1 MAFDEQIIVGRE
13 ELTLEPERTVLVG
26 IEDYSGASQSAMQEL
41 LQLVRAA
48 GASVVDVI
56 TQTRSKPHRA
66 TYVGKGKLEEI
77 REAIKAN
84 EADMVVFNATL
95 KPAQINNILDVLEEW
110 KVLDRVELILDVFA
124 QHARSR
130 EGKLQVEL
138 ARLTYLLPR
147 LVGHG
152 KMMSRIGGGRVL
164 GIGVRGP
171 GETKLETDRRQLR
184 HRITQ
189 VRRELEEVASRRD
202 TEREARRRSGL
213 PTISIVG
220 YTNAGKSSLLNALA
234 GSHEVEAHDRL
245 FETLDPT
252 TRRVDLGDGVRALAS
267 DTVGFLRNLPPNLIA
282 AFRSTLEEAV
292 QADIIVEVVDASAP
306 EALEQHRAS
315 QEILGELEALDKPYV
330 AGLNKWDLVEDHEAT
345 WQRLKRLPK
354 AVPLSATDGMGLEE
368 LRECLRELVRKRR
381 SAATI
386 RLPYDHLDLLDMIH
400 QRGHVLSQEYQ
411 SDYVEAQIEVDS
423 EILGKLERFALS
435 WPKADC
441 EAA

>member
-1 MAFDEQIIVGRE
+1 LAFDEQIVVGRE
-13 ELTLEPERTVLVG
+13 EITLEPERTVLVG
-26 IEDYSGASQSAMQEL
+26 IEDYPGASRSAMQEL

-77 REAIKAN
+77 RRAVQAN

-95 KPAQINNILDVLEEW
+95 KPTQINNILDVLEEW

-124 QHARSR
+124 QHARTR

-138 ARLTYLLPR
+138 AQLTYLLPR

-220 YTNAGKSSLLNALA
+220 YTNAGKSSLLNALV
-234 GSHEVEAHDRL
+234 GSQEVEAHDRL

-252 TRRVDLGDGVRALAS
+252 TRRIDLGDGVRALAS

-330 AGLNKWDLVEDHEAT
+330 AALNKWDLVEDHEAT

-354 AVPLSATDGMGLEE
+354 AVPLSATNGMGLEE
-368 LRECLRELVRKRR
+368 LRECLRELIRKRHR
-381 SAATI
+381 I
-386 RLPYDHLDLLDMIH
+386 
-400 QRGHVLSQEYQ
+400 
-411 SDYVEAQIEVDS
+411 
-423 EILGKLERFALS
+423 
-435 WPKADC
+435 
-441 EAA
+441 

>member
-1 MAFDEQIIVGRE
+1 MAFDEEIIVGRE
-13 ELTLEPERTVLVG
+13 IAPEPERAVLVG
-26 IEDYSGASQSAMQEL
+26 IEDSPGASQSAMQEL

-56 TQTRSKPHRA
+56 TQTRSEPDPA

-77 REAIKAN
+77 KQSLEAN

-95 KPAQINNILDVLEEW
+95 KPAQINNILDVLEKW

-138 ARLTYLLPR
+138 AQLTYLLPR

-171 GETKLETDRRQLR
+171 GETKLETDRRRLR
-184 HRITQ
+184 RRITHI
-189 VRRELEEVASRRD
+189 RRELEEVRSRRN
-202 TEREARRRSGL
+202 TERTARHRSGL

-220 YTNAGKSSLLNALA
+220 YTNAGKSSLLNALV
-234 GSHEVEAHDRL
+234 GSQQVAAHDRL

-252 TRRVDLGDGVRALAS
+252 TRRVDLGDGIKALAS

-282 AFRSTLEEAV
+282 AFRSTLEEV
-292 QADIIVEVVDASAP
+292 VEADIIVEVVDASSP
-306 EALEQHRAS
+306 EALDQHRAS
-315 QEILGELEALDKPYV
+315 QEIIGELKALDKPYV
-330 AGLNKWDLVEDHEAT
+330 VALNKWDMVADPEST
-345 WQRLKRLPK
+345 WQRLKRLPN
-354 AVPLSATDGMGLEE
+354 AVPLSATNGVGLEE
-368 LRECLRELVRKRR
+368 LRKCLRELVRKRR
-381 SAATI
+381 TVATI
-386 RLPYDHLDLLDMIH
+386 RLPYNRLELLDIAH
-400 QRGHVLSQEYQ
+400 QRGQVLSQEYQ
-411 SDYVEAQIEVDS
+411 PDYVEARVEVDQQMFS
-423 EILGKLERFALS
+423 KLERFVVAES
-435 WPKADC
+435 
-441 EAA
+441 

>member
-13 ELTLEPERTVLVG
+13 EITLEPERTVLVG
-26 IEDYSGASQSAMQEL
+26 IENYSGASHSAMQEL

-77 REAIKAN
+77 REAVKAN

-95 KPAQINNILDVLEEW
+95 KPAQINNILDVLDEW

-138 ARLTYLLPR
+138 AQLTYLLPR

-171 GETKLETDRRQLR
+171 GETKLETDRQQLR

-220 YTNAGKSSLLNALA
+220 YANAGKSSLLNALV
-234 GSHEVEAHDRL
+234 GSH
-245 FETLDPT
+245 ETLDPT
-252 TRRVDLGDGVRALAS
+252 TRRVELGEGVKVLAS
-267 DTVGFLRNLPPNLIA
+267 DTVGFLRNLPPDLIA

-315 QEILGELEALDKPYV
+315 QQILGELEALDKPYI
-330 AGLNKWDLVEDHEAT
+330 AALN
-345 WQRLKRLPK
+345 QRP
-354 AVPLSATDGMGLEE
+354 PGSDSSACPMQYRCQQPMEWGW
-368 LRECLRELVRKRR
+368 KN
-381 SAATI
+381 
-386 RLPYDHLDLLDMIH
+386 
-400 QRGHVLSQEYQ
+400 
-411 SDYVEAQIEVDS
+411 
-423 EILGKLERFALS
+423 
-435 WPKADC
+435 
-441 EAA
+441 

>member
-1 MAFDEQIIVGRE
+1 LAFDEQIIVGRE

-354 AVPLSATDGMGLEE
+354 AVPLSATSGMGLEE
-368 LRECLRELVRKRR
+368 LRECLRELVRNRR

-423 EILGKLERFALS
+423 EILGKLERF

>member
-1 MAFDEQIIVGRE
+1 LAFDEQIVVGRE
-13 ELTLEPERTVLVG
+13 ELRLEPERTVLVG
-26 IEDYSGASQSAMQEL
+26 IEDYAGASQSAMQEL

-48 GASVVDVI
+48 GASVVDVV

-77 REAIKAN
+77 KQTVKAN

-95 KPAQINNILDVLEEW
+95 KPAQINNILDVLEQW
-110 KVLDRVELILDVFA
+110 KVLDRVELILDIFA

-138 ARLTYLLPR
+138 AQLTYLLPR

-184 HRITQ
+184 RRISQ
-189 VRRELEEVASRRD
+189 IRSELEEITNRRD
-202 TEREARRRSGL
+202 TERQARRRSGL

-220 YTNAGKSSLLNALA
+220 YTNAGKSSLLNALV
-234 GSHEVEAHDRL
+234 GSQEVEAHDRL

-252 TRRVDLGDGVRALAS
+252 IRRVDLGDGVRALAS

-282 AFRSTLEEAV
+282 AFRATLEETV

-330 AGLNKWDLVEDHEAT
+330 AALNKWDLVEDHEVT
-345 WQRLKRLPK
+345 WRRLKQLPN
-354 AVPLSATDGMGLEE
+354 AVPLSATNGMGLEE
-368 LRECLRELVRKRR
+368 LRERLRELVRKRR
-381 SAATI
+381 TAARI
-386 RLPYDHLDLLDMIH
+386 RLPYDHLDLLDIVH

-411 SDYVEAQIEVDS
+411 SNCVEAQIEVDS
-423 EILGKLERFALS
+423 EIMGKLERFVVAES
-435 WPKADC
+435 
-441 EAA
+441 

>member
-13 ELTLEPERTVLVG
+13 ELTLEPERTVLVS
-26 IEDYSGASQSAMQEL
+26 IEAYSGASHSAMQEL

-171 GETKLETDRRQLR
+171 GETKLQTDRRQLR

-252 TRRVDLGDGVRALAS
+252 TRRVDLGDGVKVLAS

-330 AGLNKWDLVEDHEAT
+330 AALNKWDLVEDHEVT
-345 WQRLKRLPK
+345 WQRLKRLPG
-354 AVPLSATDGMGLEE
+354 AVPLSATSGMGLEE

-411 SDYVEAQIEVDS
+411 SDYVEAQIEVDP
-423 EILGKLERFALS
+423 EILGKLERFVVAES
-435 WPKADC
+435 
-441 EAA
+441 

>member
-13 ELTLEPERTVLVG
+13 ELTLEPERTVLVS
-26 IEDYSGASQSAMQEL
+26 IEPYSGASHSAMQEL

-171 GETKLETDRRQLR
+171 GETQLETDRRQLR

-252 TRRVDLGDGVRALAS
+252 TRRVDLGDGVKVLAS

-292 QADIIVEVVDASAP
+292 QADIIIEVVDASSP

-315 QEILGELEALDKPYV
+315 QAILGELEALDKPYV
-330 AGLNKWDLVEDHEAT
+330 AALNKWDLVENHEAT
-345 WQRLKRLPK
+345 WQRLKRLPN
-354 AVPLSATDGMGLEE
+354 AVPLSATSGMGLEE
-368 LRECLRELVRKRR
+368 LRQCLRELVRKRR

-411 SDYVEAQIEVDS
+411 SDYVEAHIEVDP
-423 EILGKLERFALS
+423 EILGKLERFVVAES
-435 WPKADC
+435 
-441 EAA
+441 

>member
-354 AVPLSATDGMGLEE
+354 AVPLSATSGMGLEE
-368 LRECLRELVRKRR
+368 LRECLRELVRNRR
-381 SAATI
+381 TAATI

-423 EILGKLERFALS
+423 DILGKLERFVVAES
-435 WPKADC
+435 
-441 EAA
+441 

>member
-1 MAFDEQIIVGRE
+1 LAFDEQIIVGRE

>member
-13 ELTLEPERTVLVG
+13 ELRLEPERTVLVG
-26 IEDYSGASQSAMQEL
+26 IEDYAGASRSAMQEL

-56 TQTRSKPHRA
+56 TQIRSKPHQA

-77 REAIKAN
+77 REAVKAN

-95 KPAQINNILDVLEEW
+95 RPAQINNILDVLEEW

-138 ARLTYLLPR
+138 AQLTYLLPR
-147 LVGHG
+147 LVGYG

-220 YTNAGKSSLLNALA
+220 YANAGKSSLLNALV
-234 GSHEVEAHDRL
+234 GSQEVEAHDRL

-252 TRRVDLGDGVRALAS
+252 TWRVDLGDGVRALAS

-292 QADIIVEVVDASAP
+292 QADIIVEVVDASNP

-330 AGLNKWDLVEDHEAT
+330 AALNKWDLVEDHEAT
-345 WQRLKRLPK
+345 WQRLKRLPG

-368 LRECLRELVRKRR
+368 LREGLRELVRKRR
-381 SAATI
+381 TTATI
-386 RLPYDHLDLLDMIH
+386 RLPYDHLSLLDMIH
-400 QRGHVLSQEYQ
+400 QRGRVLAHEYQ
-411 SDYVEAQIEVDS
+411 ADYVEAQIEVDS
-423 EILGKLERFALS
+423 EILSKVQRFVVA
-435 WPKADC
+435 
-441 EAA
+441 ET

>member
-1 MAFDEQIIVGRE
+1 LAFDEQIIVGRE
-13 ELTLEPERTVLVG
+13 EITLEPERTVLVG
-26 IEDYSGASQSAMQEL
+26 IENYSGASHSAMQEL

-77 REAIKAN
+77 REAVKAN

-95 KPAQINNILDVLEEW
+95 KPAQINNILDVLDEW

-138 ARLTYLLPR
+138 AQLTYLLPR

-171 GETKLETDRRQLR
+171 GETKLETDRQQLR

-220 YTNAGKSSLLNALA
+220 YANAGKSSLLNALV
-234 GSHEVEAHDRL
+234 GSQEVEAHDRL

-252 TRRVDLGDGVRALAS
+252 TRRVELGEGVKVLAS
-267 DTVGFLRNLPPNLIA
+267 DTVGFLRNLPPDLIA

-315 QEILGELEALDKPYV
+315 QQILGELEALDKPYI
-330 AGLNKWDLVEDHEAT
+330 AALNKWDLVEDPETA
-345 WQRLKRLPK
+345 WERLKRLPN
-354 AVPLSATDGMGLEE
+354 AIPLSATNGMGLEE

-381 SAATI
+381 TAATI
-386 RLPYDHLDLLDMIH
+386 RLPYNQLDLLDMIH

-411 SDYVEAQIEVDS
+411 PDYVEAQIEVDS
-423 EILGKLERFALS
+423 EIFGKLQPFVVAKS
-435 WPKADC
+435 
-441 EAA
+441 

>member
-13 ELTLEPERTVLVG
+13 ELTLEPERTVLVS
-26 IEDYSGASQSAMQEL
+26 IEAYSGASHSAMQEL

-171 GETKLETDRRQLR
+171 GETKLQTDRRQLR

-330 AGLNKWDLVEDHEAT
+330 AALNKWDLIEDHEAT
-345 WQRLKRLPK
+345 WQRLKRLPN
-354 AVPLSATDGMGLEE
+354 AMPLSATNGMGLEE
-368 LRECLRELVRKRR
+368 LRECLRELVRKQRT
-381 SAATI
+381 AATI

-411 SDYVEAQIEVDS
+411 SDYVEAQIEVDP
-423 EILGKLERFALS
+423 EILGKLERFVVAES
-435 WPKADC
+435 
-441 EAA
+441 

>member
-1 MAFDEQIIVGRE
+1 MAFDEQIVVGRG

-26 IEDYSGASQSAMQEL
+26 IEDYSGASHSAMQEL

-77 REAIKAN
+77 RQAVKAN

-95 KPAQINNILDVLEEW
+95 KPAQINNILDVLEES

-124 QHARSR
+124 QHARTR

-138 ARLTYLLPR
+138 AQLTYLLPR

-234 GSHEVEAHDRL
+234 GSQEVEAHDRL

-252 TRRVDLGDGVRALAS
+252 IRRVDLGDGVRALAS

-292 QADIIVEVVDASAP
+292 QADIIVEVVDASNP

-330 AGLNKWDLVEDHEAT
+330 AALNKWDLVEDHQGT
-345 WQRLKRLPK
+345 WERLKRLPN
-354 AVPLSATDGMGLEE
+354 AVPLSATNDMGLEE
-368 LRECLRELVRKRR
+368 LRECLRELVRKRHI
-381 SAATI
+381 AATI
-386 RLPYDHLDLLDMIH
+386 RLPYDHLDLLDIIH

-411 SDYVEAQIEVDS
+411 SDYVEAQIEVEP
-423 EILGKLERFALS
+423 EILGKLERFVVAKS
-435 WPKADC
+435 
-441 EAA
+441 

>member
-1 MAFDEQIIVGRE
+1 LAFDEQIIVGRE
-13 ELTLEPERTVLVG
+13 ELRLEPERTVLVG
-26 IEDYSGASQSAMQEL
+26 IEDYAGASRSAMQEL

-56 TQTRSKPHRA
+56 TQIRSKPHQA

-77 REAIKAN
+77 REAVKAN

-95 KPAQINNILDVLEEW
+95 RPAQINNILDVLEEW

-138 ARLTYLLPR
+138 AQLTYLLPR
-147 LVGHG
+147 LVGYG

-220 YTNAGKSSLLNALA
+220 YANAGKSSLLNALV
-234 GSHEVEAHDRL
+234 GSQEVEAHDRL

-252 TRRVDLGDGVRALAS
+252 TWRVDLGDGVRALAS

-292 QADIIVEVVDASAP
+292 QADIIVEVVDASNP

-330 AGLNKWDLVEDHEAT
+330 AALNKWDLVEDHEAT
-345 WQRLKRLPK
+345 WQRLKRLPG

-368 LRECLRELVRKRR
+368 LREGLRELVRKRR
-381 SAATI
+381 TTATI
-386 RLPYDHLDLLDMIH
+386 RLPYDHLSLLDMIH
-400 QRGHVLSQEYQ
+400 QRGRVLAHEYQ
-411 SDYVEAQIEVDS
+411 ADYVEAQIEVDS
-423 EILGKLERFALS
+423 EILSKVQRFVVA
-435 WPKADC
+435 
-441 EAA
+441 ET

>member
-1 MAFDEQIIVGRE
+1 MAFDEQIIVGRAE
-13 ELTLEPERTVLVG
+13 ITLEPERTVLVG
-26 IEDYSGASQSAMQEL
+26 IEDYSGASKSAMQEL

-56 TQTRSKPHRA
+56 TQTRSKPHQA

-77 REAIKAN
+77 REALKAN

-95 KPAQINNILDVLEEW
+95 RPAQINNILDVLEEW

-124 QHARSR
+124 QNARSR

-138 ARLTYLLPR
+138 AQLTYLLPR

-171 GETKLETDRRQLR
+171 GETQLETDRRQLR
-184 HRITQ
+184 RRIRQ

-202 TEREARRRSGL
+202 TEREARHRSGL

-220 YTNAGKSSLLNALA
+220 YTNSGKSSLLNALA
-234 GSHEVEAHDRL
+234 GSQEVEAHDRL

-252 TRRVDLGDGVRALAS
+252 TRRVDLGGGVTVLAS

-282 AFRSTLEEAV
+282 AFRSTLEEAI

-315 QEILGELEALDKPYV
+315 QQILGELEALDKPYI
-330 AGLNKWDLVEDHEAT
+330 AALNKWDLVEDPETT
-345 WQRLKRLPK
+345 WERLKRLPN
-354 AVPLSATDGMGLEE
+354 AVPLSATNGMGLEE
-368 LRECLRELVRKRR
+368 LAEFLRELVRKRR
-381 SAATI
+381 TTATI

-400 QRGHVLSQEYQ
+400 QRGHVITEQYEA
-411 SDYVEAQIEVDS
+411 DYVEAQIEVDQ
-423 EILGKLERFALS
+423 EVFGNLERFVVAES
-435 WPKADC
+435 
-441 EAA
+441 

>member
-1 MAFDEQIIVGRE
+1 LAFDEQIVVGRE

-56 TQTRSKPHRA
+56 TQTRSKPHPA

-77 REAIKAN
+77 RDAVKAN

-95 KPAQINNILDVLEEW
+95 RPAQINNILDVLEEW

-124 QHARSR
+124 QHARSH

-138 ARLTYLLPR
+138 AQLTYLLPR

-171 GETKLETDRRQLR
+171 GETKLETDRRKLR
-184 HRITQ
+184 RRISQ
-189 VRRELEEVASRRD
+189 IRRELEEVASRRD
-202 TEREARRRSGL
+202 TEREARHRSGL

-220 YTNAGKSSLLNALA
+220 YTNAGKSSLLNALV
-234 GSHEVEAHDRL
+234 GSQEVEAHDRL

-252 TRRVDLGDGVRALAS
+252 TRRVDLGDGVNALVS

-292 QADIIVEVVDASAP
+292 EANIIVEVIDASAP

-315 QEILGELEALDKPYV
+315 QEILGELNALDKPYV
-330 AGLNKWDLVEDHEAT
+330 AALNKWDLVEEPEAT
-345 WQRLKRLPK
+345 WQRLKRLPN
-354 AVPLSATDGMGLEE
+354 AVPLSATNGVGVDE
-368 LRECLRELVRKRR
+368 LGKCLRELVRKRR
-381 SAATI
+381 TSATI
-386 RLPYDHLDLLDMIH
+386 RLPYDHLELLDMVH
-400 QRGHVLSQEYQ
+400 QRGYVVSQEYQ
-411 SDYVEAQIEVDS
+411 LDCVEAQIEVDQ
-423 EILGKLERFALS
+423 EIFGKLERFVVAES
-435 WPKADC
+435 
-441 EAA
+441 

>member
-1 MAFDEQIIVGRE
+1 LAFDEQIIVGRAE
-13 ELTLEPERTVLVG
+13 ITLEPERTVLVG
-26 IEDYSGASQSAMQEL
+26 IEDYSGASKSAMQEL

-56 TQTRSKPHRA
+56 TQTRSKPHQA

-77 REAIKAN
+77 REALKAN

-95 KPAQINNILDVLEEW
+95 RPAQINNILDVLEEW

-124 QHARSR
+124 QNARSR

-138 ARLTYLLPR
+138 AQLTYLLPR

-171 GETKLETDRRQLR
+171 GETQLETDRRQLR
-184 HRITQ
+184 RRIRQ

-202 TEREARRRSGL
+202 TEREARHRSGL

-220 YTNAGKSSLLNALA
+220 YTNSGKSSLLNALA
-234 GSHEVEAHDRL
+234 GSQEVEAHDRL

-252 TRRVDLGDGVRALAS
+252 TRRVDLGGGVTVLAS

-282 AFRSTLEEAV
+282 AFRSTLEEAI

-315 QEILGELEALDKPYV
+315 QQILGELEALDKPYI
-330 AGLNKWDLVEDHEAT
+330 AALNKWDLVEDPETT
-345 WQRLKRLPK
+345 WERLKRLPN
-354 AVPLSATDGMGLEE
+354 AVPLSATNGMGLEE
-368 LRECLRELVRKRR
+368 LAEFLRELVRKRR
-381 SAATI
+381 TTATI

-400 QRGHVLSQEYQ
+400 QRGHVITEQYEA
-411 SDYVEAQIEVDS
+411 DYVEAQIEVDQ
-423 EILGKLERFALS
+423 EVFGNLERFVVAES
-435 WPKADC
+435 
-441 EAA
+441 

>member
-1 MAFDEQIIVGRE
+1 LAFDEQIIVGRE

-26 IEDYSGASQSAMQEL
+26 IEDYSGGSQSAMQEL

-77 REAIKAN
+77 REAVKAN

-95 KPAQINNILDVLEEW
+95 KPAQINNILDVLDEW

-124 QHARSR
+124 QHARTR

-138 ARLTYLLPR
+138 AQLTYLLPR

-189 VRRELEEVASRRD
+189 VRHELEEVASRRD

-220 YTNAGKSSLLNALA
+220 YANAGKSSLLNALV
-234 GSHEVEAHDRL
+234 GSQQVEAHDRL

-252 TRRVDLGDGVRALAS
+252 TRRVDLGEGVRALAS

-330 AGLNKWDLVEDHEAT
+330 AALNKWDLVADTDRT
-345 WQRLKRLPK
+345 WERLKRLSN
-354 AVPLSATDGMGLEE
+354 AVPLSATNGMGLEE
-368 LRECLRELVRKRR
+368 LRECLRELIRKRR
-381 SAATI
+381 TAATI

-400 QRGHVLSQEYQ
+400 NRGHVLSQEYQ
-411 SDYVEAQIEVDS
+411 PDYVEAQIEVDS
-423 EILGKLERFALS
+423 EILGKLERFVVAKS
-435 WPKADC
+435 
-441 EAA
+441 